1 MKDDLI
7 ITEEFGR
14 LVACLTV
21 KEKEELQQELG
32 RGSAVRPVV
41 VWKRMVLVDQEY
53 YKVLKKYGIPVPVE
67 ERDFGS
73 MDEAVK
79 WVCLQQLKREQLT
92 IEMRRYLIGSLSVA
106 EIALERNRSGGSS
119 GNVRVMVRE
128 KLAKDYRVSRSTIYN
143 YEKYAESIDFI
154 RKRHRGFVDDLLEG
168 RITMGTEIV
177 GRLKNLP
184 VFQADNMIS
193 AARREKT
200 TAVSQTVP
208 WETGAKFQVKN
219 MPAYDP
225 DNEIMSLALTIPT
238 WRSSILRVSQTPVK
252 ETTKEG
258 RRKLETA
265 LLQLKEAAEQMLT
278 KLQEVEDGR
287 LQ

>member
-14 LVACLTV
+14 LVAGLTV

-32 RGSAVRPVV
+32 RGSAVRPVA

-119 GNVRVMVRE
+119 GNVRIMVRE

-154 RKRHRGFVDDLLEG
+154 RR
-168 RITMGTEIV
+168 
-177 GRLKNLP
+177 
-184 VFQADNMIS
+184 
-193 AARREKT
+193 
-200 TAVSQTVP
+200 
-208 WETGAKFQVKN
+208 
-219 MPAYDP
+219 
-225 DNEIMSLALTIPT
+225 
-238 WRSSILRVSQTPVK
+238 K
-252 ETTKEG
+252 ETTG
-258 RRKLETA
+258 IYRK
-265 LLQLKEAAEQMLT
+265 
-278 KLQEVEDGR
+278 GSW
-287 LQ
+287 